1 MFSWDTFKMKLAD
14 FFTLLRIVLSP
25 VFIILYFLPVH
36 TGFSPAL
43 SVYIMIP
50 LLLFAEFTD
59 YLDGYFA
66 RKNKEVTD
74 FGKLFD
80 PFADVILHLTA
91 FFCYAMSGYV
101 SFIIILLLVYREF
114 GMLFIRMTAAKQ
126 GIAIAARKGGKAK
139 TVLYVIAGFYSLL
152 LESSIRL
159 GFTILSDYPALNTIG
174 VVLYIIAVAA
184 SYASFIDYLVHFVPS
199 LIKKK

>member
-1 MFSWDTFKMKLAD
+1 MKVAD

-25 VFIILYFLPVH
+25 VFILLYFLPNF

-43 SVYIMIP
+43 SVCIIIP

-74 FGKLFD
+74 FGKLYD

-91 FFCYAMSGYV
+91 FFCYAISGYV
-101 SFIIILLLVYREF
+101 SFIIILLIVYREF
-114 GMLFIRMTAAKQ
+114 GMLFIRMIAAKQ
-126 GIAIAARKGGKAK
+126 GIAIGARKGGKAK

-152 LESSIRL
+152 LESSVRL
-159 GFTILSDYPALNTIG
+159 GFSLLVDYPFLQTAGT
-174 VVLYIIAVAA
+174 VLYILAVAA
-184 SYASFIDYLVHFVPS
+184 SYASFIDYLIHFVP
-199 LIKKK
+199 LLLKKK